1 MDTNQRILM
10 AEYEQRIRQDE
21 LLRTADRWYLTG
33 DLPAEP
39 TMRAALAEL
48 LFGLAAWIAP
58 AGEIKEHARALAR
71 G

>member
-10 AEYEQRIRQDE
+10 AEYEQQIRQEE

-39 TMRAALAEL
+39 TLRDALADL
-48 LFGLAAWIAP
+48 LFGLATWIAP
-58 AGEIKEHARALAR
+58 AGERKEHARALAR